1 MNVRRVRR
9 GDIFYADLPEEL
21 AGSEQ
26 SGRRPV
32 VVTQSNWLNRSSP
45 TVIIACL
52 TSQIKNPDMECHFV
66 LPMLKGLPLQ
76 TMVLGEQRYT
86 ISKERLLDYRC
97 HLGRRLMRKVTRA
110 IRAAER
116 EDYEDKPKRRWGK
129 KRGS

>member
-1 MNVRRVRR
+1 MNVMRVRR
-9 GDIFYADLPEEL
+9 GDIFYADLPEEQTGSIQ
-21 AGSEQ
+21 AGY
-26 SGRRPV
+26 RPV

-52 TSQIKNPDMECHFV
+52 TSQIKNADMECHFV

-76 TMVLGEQRYT
+76 TMVLGEQRFT
-86 ISKERLLDYRC
+86 IDKSQLAEYRC

-116 EDYEDKPKRRWGK
+116 EDYEDKPKRHWRKSGT
-129 KRGS
+129 G